1 MAGDTD
7 VTGGVGGSSL
17 EACLTLAVPLWIG
30 RLRALP
36 AEQLAAE
43 AAKAGALLPGSAV
56 PLAAGGTAQEVAAAA
71 SRLALA
77 LAIAALAPG
86 GTVFAG
92 LHWCT
97 DPHAGCPGQGTRPG
111 PA

>member
-1 MAGDTD
+1 MAGITG
-7 VTGGVGGSSL
+7 VTGSVGGSSL

-36 AEQLAAE
+36 AEQLAQE
-43 AAKAGALLPGSAV
+43 AAKAGALLPGSAAA
-56 PLAAGGTAQEVAAAA
+56 LAAGEPAQDVAAAA

-97 DPHAGCPGQGTRPG
+97 APHAGCRGVT
-111 PA
+111 